1 MTDQRSGTHFD
12 GADLRR
18 AEKGVT
24 SSQAKAW
31 FVREVLPLEAMLMR
45 FLAKNWRN
53 RSDLEDFR
61 QEVYAQV
68 LDAAETKIPESA
80 KPFVFSV
87 ARNLLID
94 RFRKE
99 SIVPIEAAA
108 VELDTLKVPS
118 DEPGPERSVISR
130 DFLRR
135 LQRGI
140 EQLPPRCREAVVLK
154 RVEGLSRR
162 EIAQRMNIAEQ
173 TVSEYVAYGM
183 RILADATYGETP
195 ELGSDA

>member
-1 MTDQRSGTHFD
+1 MTEQTPGNGFD

-18 AEKGVT
+18 AGKVVT

-45 FLAKNWRN
+45 FLSKNWRN
-53 RSDLEDFR
+53 KSDLEDFR
-61 QEVYAQV
+61 QEIYAQV
-68 LDAAETKIPESA
+68 LNAAETNIPDQA

-99 SIVPIEAAA
+99 HIVPIEAVA
-108 VELDTLKVPS
+108 ELDTLKVPS
-118 DEPGPERSVISR
+118 DEPGPERNVVSR
-130 DFLRR
+130 DLLRR
-135 LQRGI
+135 LQLGI

-154 RVEGLSRR
+154 RIEGLSRR

-183 RILADATYGETP
+183 RILADVTYGEAP
-195 ELGSDA
+195 ELGSGA

>member
-1 MTDQRSGTHFD
+1 MTEQTPGTDFD
-12 GADLRR
+12 GADARR
-18 AEKGVT
+18 AEKVVT
-24 SSQAKAW
+24 SSQARAW

-53 RSDLEDFR
+53 KSDLEDFR
-61 QEVYAQV
+61 QEIYAQV
-68 LDAAETKIPESA
+68 LDAAEDRIPDQT

-99 SIVPIEAAA
+99 HIVPIEAVA
-108 VELDTLKVPS
+108 ELDMLKVPS
-118 DEPGPERSVISR
+118 DEPGPERSAVSR
-130 DFLRR
+130 DHLRR
-135 LQRGI
+135 LQLGI

-173 TVSEYVAYGM
+173 TVSEYIAYGM
-183 RILADATYGETP
+183 RILADVTYGEAP
-195 ELGSDA
+195 ELGSGV

>member
-1 MTDQRSGTHFD
+1 MTEQTPGTGFD

-18 AEKGVT
+18 AGKVVT

-45 FLAKNWRN
+45 FLSKNWRN
-53 RSDLEDFR
+53 KSDLEDFR
-61 QEVYAQV
+61 QEIYAQV
-68 LDAAETKIPESA
+68 LDAAEANIPDQA

-94 RFRKE
+94 RFRRE
-99 SIVPIEAAA
+99 HIVPIEAVA
-108 VELDTLKVPS
+108 ELDTLKVPS
-118 DEPGPERSVISR
+118 DEPGPERSVVSR
-130 DFLRR
+130 DLLRR
-135 LQRGI
+135 LQLGI

-154 RVEGLSRR
+154 RIEGLSRR

-183 RILADATYGETP
+183 RILADVTYGEAP
-195 ELGSDA
+195 ELGSGA